1 MGIDIRNGPQ
11 LECINCGLCIDAC
24 DEIML
29 KVDRPKGLIAYD
41 TDAAVE
47 ARAAGKP
54 AVYRLIR
61 SRTVFYA
68 VALAVVGAL
77 MTWGLL
83 NRPSLDVHVLHDR
96 NPVFVR
102 LHDGA
107 VRNGYT
113 IKIANRTFQAQTYT
127 VAFDGPKGA
136 ILKTPG
142 DAASGDILK
151 VEVPA
156 NEVRAVRVFVTLP
169 PEAID
174 AANMSTAFVVA
185 TSATQARTETTFLS
199 GAANAP

>member
-1 MGIDIRNGPQ
+1 VR
-11 LECINCGLCIDAC
+11 
-24 DEIML
+24 
-29 KVDRPKGLIAYD
+29 
-41 TDAAVE
+41 
-47 ARAAGKP
+47 RAAGKP

-68 VALAVVGAL
+68 VALVVVGGLMAWGL
-77 MTWGLL
+77 MT
-83 NRPSLDVHVLHDR
+83 RPTLDVHVLHDR

-113 IKIANRTFQAQTYT
+113 IKIANRTFQAQTYA
-127 VAFDGPKGA
+127 VAFDGAKGA

-142 DAASGDILK
+142 DRASQDVLK

-169 PEAID
+169 PDAIT
-174 AANMSTAFVVA
+174 AANMSAAFVVTA
-185 TSATQARTETTFLS
+185 SAAEERTETTFLS